1 MKTAIKAVLLCLI
14 MSVMSGC
21 SVLPAKANKTVCFP
35 PWDFADPTIMK
46 LNASNWGKVVG
57 IACLCEPKNK
67 ACKEL
72 KKIALKLGLFA
83 LKF

>member
-21 SVLPAKANKTVCFP
+21 AASSPRSSAAVCFP
-35 PWDFADPTIMK
+35 PWDFADPAITE
-46 LNASNWGKVVG
+46 LNASNWGKVTG

-67 ACKEL
+67 ACKE
-72 KKIALKLGLFA
+72 
-83 LKF
+83 